1 MIDFLRS
8 ESLIATDLNFFKGV
22 FMIDFHAHILP
33 GVDHGST
40 SLKNSLS
47 QLDLA
52 ADAGVKTIV
61 STSHFYPHYHT
72 VDKFLEKRNSAFKE
86 LFGET
91 KESHPKII
99 LAAEV
104 LVCEG
109 LEKLPILESLAIA
122 DSGYILLEIP
132 FNNCSSEIVDTVRRI
147 NSNPNTKVILAHADR
162 YSSKYVEEF
171 LEFGAKIQL
180 NATAFTGFFTP
191 AHIKSY
197 LDRDLV
203 VALGSDIH
211 GADPKAYKYY
221 LKAKKKLGAHY
232 DRIMQHSMKILAES

>member
-1 MIDFLRS
+1 
-8 ESLIATDLNFFKGV
+8 
-22 FMIDFHAHILP
+22 MIDFHSHILP

-40 SLKNSLS
+40 SIKTSLS

-52 ADAGVKTIV
+52 ADSGIKTIV
-61 STSHFYPHYHT
+61 STSHFYPHHHT
-72 VDKFLEKRNSAFKE
+72 VERFIERRNSAYDE
-86 LFGET
+86 LVGQ
-91 KESHPKII
+91 KSASHPQII

-104 LVCEG
+104 LMCEG
-109 LEKLPILESLAIA
+109 LEKLSGLESLAIA

-132 FNNCSSEIVDTVRRI
+132 FNNCTPEIVDTARRI

-180 NATAFTGFFTP
+180 NATAFAGFFTP

-211 GADPKAYKYY
+211 GPDPRAYKYY
-221 LKAKKKLGAHY
+221 LKAKKKLGARF
-232 DRIMQHSMKILAES
+232 DRIMQHTKEILEKAKL

>member
-1 MIDFLRS
+1 
-8 ESLIATDLNFFKGV
+8 
-22 FMIDFHAHILP
+22 MIDFHTHVLP
-33 GVDHGST
+33 GVDHGSS
-40 SLKNSLS
+40 SLKTSLS

-52 ADAGVKTIV
+52 EGAGIKTIV

-72 VDKFLEKRNSAFKE
+72 VEKFVKARNSAFTE
-86 LFGET
+86 LAT
-91 KESHPKII
+91 KKAESHPEII

-104 LVCEG
+104 LLCEG
-109 LEKLPILESLAIA
+109 LENLPDLESLAIA
-122 DSGYILLEIP
+122 DTGYILIEIP
-132 FNNCSSEIVDTVRRI
+132 FNNCSSEIVDTARKI

-180 NATAFTGFFTP
+180 NATSFAGIFTP

-211 GADPKAYKYY
+211 GPDPRAYKYY
-221 LKAKKKLGAHY
+221 LKAKKKLGIHF
-232 DRIMQHSMKILAES
+232 DRIMQHSRDILGKV

>member
-1 MIDFLRS
+1 
-8 ESLIATDLNFFKGV
+8 
-22 FMIDFHAHILP
+22 MIDFHSHILP
-33 GVDHGST
+33 GVDHGSSSITT
-40 SLKNSLS
+40 SLA

-52 ADAGVKTIV
+52 VGVGIKSIV
-61 STSHFYPHYHT
+61 STSHFYPHHHT
-72 VDKFLEKRNSAFKE
+72 VKNFLEKRNSAYE
-86 LFGET
+86 VLAGE
-91 KESHPKII
+91 KAESHPEII

-104 LVCEG
+104 LLCEG
-109 LEKLPILESLAIA
+109 LEKLPQLESLAIA

-132 FNNCSSEIVDTVRRI
+132 FNNCSPEIVDTARRI

-180 NATAFTGFFTP
+180 NATAFAGFFTP

-211 GADPKAYKYY
+211 GPDPRAYKYY
-221 LKAKKKLGAHY
+221 LKAKKKLGAHF
-232 DRIMQHSMKILAES
+232 DRIMQHSRDILKLSL